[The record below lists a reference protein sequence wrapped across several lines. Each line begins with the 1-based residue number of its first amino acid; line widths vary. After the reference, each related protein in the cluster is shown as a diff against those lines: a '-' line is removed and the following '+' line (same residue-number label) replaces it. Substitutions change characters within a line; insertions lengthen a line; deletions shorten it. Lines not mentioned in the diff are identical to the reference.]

1 MSRKSIMQIASDN
14 YDEIIQYCLANKED
28 ELNDQQKL
36 IVNRWRTA
44 YDILRN
50 TPVKYNAIKKLRLL
64 YPISENQAAADVECA
79 MKMWSFNNK
88 YHKDF
93 LEAFFINGLLEGI
106 SKFKDEMAIAKMFA
120 NLQKHLRDMPAN
132 ELDPKHMEKNNVY
145 IQFNIN
151 NSQFVNIPQGE
162 LNKLPQ
168 DQLQRLFE
176 GIPHEIKEAEAI
188 EIMES

>member
-14 YDEIIQYCLANKED
+14 YDEIIQYCLSGKED

-36 IVNRWRTA
+36 MLDRWRTA
-44 YDILRN
+44 YNILQD
-50 TPVKYNAIKKLRLL
+50 TPVKYNAIKKLKLA

-79 MKMWSFNNK
+79 MKLWSKNNK
-88 YHKDF
+88 YDKDF
-93 LEAFFINGLLEGI
+93 LNSWFLNSLIDNMA
-106 SKFKDEMAIAKMFA
+106 KAKDEIAKAKFFA
-120 NLQKHLRDMPAN
+120 VFQKYLKDMPSS

-151 NSQFVNIPQGE
+151 NSQFVNIPQNE

>member
-1 MSRKSIMQIASDN
+1 MQIASDN
-14 YDEIIQYCLANKED
+14 YDEIIQYCLSGKED

-36 IVNRWRTA
+36 MLDRWRTA
-44 YDILRN
+44 YNILQD
-50 TPVKYNAIKKLRLL
+50 TPVKYNAIKKLKLA

-79 MKMWSFNNK
+79 MKLWSKNNK
-88 YHKDF
+88 YDKDF
-93 LEAFFINGLLEGI
+93 LNSWFLNSLIDNMA
-106 SKFKDEMAIAKMFA
+106 KAKDEIAKAKFFA
-120 NLQKHLRDMPAN
+120 VFQKYLKDMPSS

-151 NSQFVNIPQGE
+151 NSQFVNIPQNE

>member
-1 MSRKSIMQIASDN
+1 MPRKSIMQIASDN
-14 YDEIIQYCLANKED
+14 YDEIIQYCLSGKED
-28 ELNDQQKL
+28 TLNEQQKQ
-36 IVNRWRTA
+36 IVERWKTA
-44 YDILRN
+44 YGILRD

-93 LEAFFINGLLEGI
+93 LAAFFINGLLDGI
-106 SKFKDEMAIAKMFA
+106 SKFKDEQAIARMYA
-120 NLQKHLRDMPAN
+120 VLQKHLKDMPAN

-151 NSQFVNIPQGE
+151 NSQFVNIPQHE

-168 DQLQRLFE
+168 DQLQKLLE

-188 EIMES
+188 EIMNT

>member
-14 YDEIIQYCLANKED
+14 YDQIIQYCLSNKEA
-28 ELNDQQKL
+28 ELNDQQRL
-36 IVNRWRTA
+36 IVDRWRTA

-93 LEAFFINGLLEGI
+93 LDAFFINGLLKGI
-106 SKFKDEMAIAKMFA
+106 QEFKDEMAIAKMYA
-120 NLQKHLRDMPAN
+120 NLQKYLKDMPAN
-132 ELDPKHMEKNNVY
+132 ELDPRHMEKNNVY

-151 NSQFVNIPQGE
+151 NSQLINIPQNE

-168 DQLQRLFE
+168 DKLQELFE

-188 EIMES
+188 EIMST